1 MTPMIVIDAVTVYV
15 VASIFLIVLDQY
27 NKKKP
32 KYWHIVIDK
41 YTDRPQNNDNMWS
54 VFIYVTN

>member
-41 YTDRPQNNDNMWS
+41 YTDRSRYISYRDRS
-54 VFIYVTN
+54 LLLFL

>member
-1 MTPMIVIDAVTVYV
+1 MIVIDAVTVYV

-41 YTDRPQNNDNMWS
+41 YTDRPQNNNNMWS
-54 VFIYVTN
+54 VLYL